1 MPLLKKLFG
10 FDTRTMSLQ
19 KEVTGG
25 VTTFLTMSYIL
36 AVNPA
41 VLSETGMDAN
51 ALFTTTVLASVLATV
66 MMAVYAKMPFAL
78 APSMGVSAFFV
89 YTIVMEMG
97 YTWQFGLTAVFVE
110 GIIFILLTM
119 TGLRERIVDAMP
131 YELRKAISPGIGLF
145 IALIGL
151 HNAGIIDGSE
161 ETMVTLG
168 NLHNPSVL
176 LAAAGILFTVIL
188 LVRNVPGALLL
199 GILATAAAGIPL
211 GLTHFERLLNVPPG
225 IEPIFMK
232 MQWENIMSI
241 DMAVC
246 VATLLFMDIFDTMG
260 TLIGVGQRVG
270 LANEKGDM
278 PGMNKAFMA
287 DSIGTTAGAMLG
299 TTTVSTFIES
309 AAGVNAGG
317 RSGLTAMVTALCFLL
332 ALFFAPLFVAIPKA
346 ATAPAMFIV
355 GMMMMGDVVKL
366 DFRNY
371 SVAVPCFVCIV
382 FMPFAYSISDGI
394 LLSVITWVAVSIF
407 SGRTKE
413 LKRTTVMLAMLF
425 VLKYV
430 FL

>member
-1 MPLLKKLFG
+1 
-10 FDTRTMSLQ
+10 MSLQ

-131 YELRKAISPGIGLF
+131 HELRKAISPGIGLF

-188 LVRNVPGALLL
+188 LVRNVPGALLI

-241 DMAVC
+241 DMAMC

-332 ALFFAPLFVAIPKA
+332 SLFFAPLFVAIPKA

-394 LLSVITWVAVSIF
+394 LLGVITWVAVSIF

-425 VLKYV
+425 ILKYV

>member
-1 MPLLKKLFG
+1 MRLLKKLFG
-10 FDTRTMSLQ
+10 FDSRTMSLQ

-51 ALFTTTVLASVLATV
+51 ALFTTTVLASFVATV

-131 YELRKAISPGIGLF
+131 HELRKAISPGIGLF

-188 LVRNVPGALLL
+188 LVRNVPGALLI

-270 LANEKGDM
+270 LVNEKGDM

-317 RSGLTAMVTALCFLL
+317 RSGLTAMVTAICFLL

-371 SVAVPCFVCIV
+371 SVAMPCFVCIV

-394 LLSVITWVAVSIF
+394 LLGVITWVAVSIF

>member
-1 MPLLKKLFG
+1 
-10 FDTRTMSLQ
+10 MSLQ

-119 TGLRERIVDAMP
+119 TGLRERIVEAMP
-131 YELRKAISPGIGLF
+131 HELRKAISPGIGLF

-332 ALFFAPLFVAIPKA
+332 SLFFAPLFVAIPKA

-394 LLSVITWVAVSIF
+394 LLGVITWVAVSIF

>member
-10 FDTRTMSLQ
+10 FDSRTMSLQ

-25 VTTFLTMSYIL
+25 VTIFLTMSYIL

-41 VLSETGMDAN
+41 VLSETGMDAD
-51 ALFTTTVLASVLATV
+51 ALFTTTVLASVVATV

-161 ETMVTLG
+161 DTMVTLG

-394 LLSVITWVAVSIF
+394 LLGVITWVAVSIF

-425 VLKYV
+425 ILKYV

>member
-1 MPLLKKLFG
+1 MRLLKKLFG
-10 FDTRTMSLQ
+10 FDPRTMSLQ

-97 YTWQFGLTAVFVE
+97 YTWQFGLTAVFIE

-119 TGLRERIVDAMP
+119 TGLRERIVEAMP
-131 YELRKAISPGIGLF
+131 HELRKAISPGIGLF

-188 LVRNVPGALLL
+188 LVRNVPGALLI

-317 RSGLTAMVTALCFLL
+317 RSGLTAMVTAICFLL

-394 LLSVITWVAVSIF
+394 LLGVITWVAVSIF

>member
-10 FDTRTMSLQ
+10 FDSRTMSLQ

-41 VLSETGMDAN
+41 VLSETGMDAD
-51 ALFTTTVLASVLATV
+51 ALFTTTVLASVVATV

-89 YTIVMEMG
+89 YTIVSEMG

-131 YELRKAISPGIGLF
+131 HELRKAISPGIGLF

-168 NLHNPSVL
+168 NLHNPSV
-176 LAAAGILFTVIL
+176 
-188 LVRNVPGALLL
+188 
-199 GILATAAAGIPL
+199 
-211 GLTHFERLLNVPPG
+211 
-225 IEPIFMK
+225 
-232 MQWENIMSI
+232 
-241 DMAVC
+241 
-246 VATLLFMDIFDTMG
+246 
-260 TLIGVGQRVG
+260 
-270 LANEKGDM
+270 
-278 PGMNKAFMA
+278 
-287 DSIGTTAGAMLG
+287 
-299 TTTVSTFIES
+299 
-309 AAGVNAGG
+309 
-317 RSGLTAMVTALCFLL
+317 LL

-394 LLSVITWVAVSIF
+394 LLGVITWVAVSIF

>member
-1 MPLLKKLFG
+1 MRLLKKLFG
-10 FDTRTMSLQ
+10 FDPRTMSLQ

-131 YELRKAISPGIGLF
+131 HELRKAISPGIGLF

-211 GLTHFERLLNVPPG
+211 GLTHFERLLKVPPG

-317 RSGLTAMVTALCFLL
+317 RSGLTAMVTAICFLL

-394 LLSVITWVAVSIF
+394 LLGVITWVAVSIF

>member
-10 FDTRTMSLQ
+10 FDSRTMSLQ

-51 ALFTTTVLASVLATV
+51 ALFTTTVLASFVATV

-131 YELRKAISPGIGLF
+131 HELRKAISPGIGLF

-161 ETMVTLG
+161 ATMVTLG

-188 LVRNVPGALLL
+188 LVRNVPGALLI

-287 DSIGTTAGAMLG
+287 DSIGTTAGSMLG

-394 LLSVITWVAVSIF
+394 LLGVITWVAVSIF

>member
-1 MPLLKKLFG
+1 
-10 FDTRTMSLQ
+10 MSLQ

-51 ALFTTTVLASVLATV
+51 ALFTTTVLASVVATV

-176 LAAAGILFTVIL
+176 LSAAGILFTVIL
-188 LVRNVPGALLL
+188 LVRNVPGALLI

-309 AAGVNAGG
+309 AAGVNAGD

-394 LLSVITWVAVSIF
+394 LLGVITWVAVSIF

>member
-1 MPLLKKLFG
+1 MASKSGVSCPKFDVGGQAVMEGVMMCSPERTAVVVRQENGKIVARVKPNKQLSKKYKILGWPIIRGVVNFIMMMVLG
-10 FDTRTMSLQ
+10 VQTLTESAEMAGM
-19 KEVTGG
+19 EVEEPSAFEKKMAKTLGKS
-25 VTTFLTMSYIL
+25 VEDVMMVL
-36 AVNPA
+36 AV
-41 VLSETGMDAN
+41 
-51 ALFTTTVLASVLATV
+51 VLALA
-66 MMAVYAKMPFAL
+66 L
-78 APSMGVSAFFV
+78 S
-89 YTIVMEMG
+89 
-97 YTWQFGLTAVFVE
+97 
-110 GIIFILLTM
+110 
-119 TGLRERIVDAMP
+119 
-131 YELRKAISPGIGLF
+131 IGLF
-145 IALIGL
+145 FVVPTLIESGL
-151 HNAGIIDGSE
+151 RHLMTGGAEG
-161 ETMVTLG
+161 
-168 NLHNPSVL
+168 VL
-176 LAAAGILFTVIL
+176 LSTWQKLLLNLVGGVIRIAMFIGYIL

-270 LANEKGDM
+270 LVNEKGDM

-317 RSGLTAMVTALCFLL
+317 RSGLTAMVTAICFLL

-382 FMPFAYSISDGI
+382 FMPFTYSISDGI
-394 LLSVITWVAVSIF
+394 LLGVITWVAVSIF

>member
-10 FDTRTMSLQ
+10 FDSRTMSLQ

-131 YELRKAISPGIGLF
+131 HELRKAISPGIGLF

-188 LVRNVPGALLL
+188 LVRNVPGALLI

-394 LLSVITWVAVSIF
+394 LLGVITWVAVAIF

>member
-10 FDTRTMSLQ
+10 FDSRTMSLQ

-51 ALFTTTVLASVLATV
+51 ALFTTTVLASVVATV

-131 YELRKAISPGIGLF
+131 HELRKAISPGIGLF

-211 GLTHFERLLNVPPG
+211 GLTHFERLLKVPPG

-317 RSGLTAMVTALCFLL
+317 RSGLTAMVMALCFLL

-394 LLSVITWVAVSIF
+394 LLGVITWVAVSIF

-425 VLKYV
+425 ILKYV

>member
-1 MPLLKKLFG
+1 MRLLKKLFG
-10 FDTRTMSLQ
+10 FDPRTMSLQ

-131 YELRKAISPGIGLF
+131 HELRKAISPGIGLF

-270 LANEKGDM
+270 LVNAKGDM

-394 LLSVITWVAVSIF
+394 LLGVITWVAVSIF

-425 VLKYV
+425 ILKYV

>member
-1 MPLLKKLFG
+1 MSLLKKLFG
-10 FDTRTMSLQ
+10 FDSRTMSLQ

-25 VTTFLTMSYIL
+25 VTTFLIMSYIL

-131 YELRKAISPGIGLF
+131 YELCKAISPGIGLF

-188 LVRNVPGALLL
+188 LVRNVPGALLI

-394 LLSVITWVAVSIF
+394 LLGVITWVAVSIF

>member
-1 MPLLKKLFG
+1 
-10 FDTRTMSLQ
+10 MSLQ

-51 ALFTTTVLASVLATV
+51 ALFTTTVLASFVATV

-161 ETMVTLG
+161 DTMVTLG

-270 LANEKGDM
+270 LVNEKGDM

-394 LLSVITWVAVSIF
+394 LLGVITWVAVSIF

>member
-1 MPLLKKLFG
+1 
-10 FDTRTMSLQ
+10 MSLQ

-41 VLSETGMDAN
+41 VLSETGMDAD
-51 ALFTTTVLASVLATV
+51 ALFTTTVLASVVATV

-161 ETMVTLG
+161 DTMVTLG

-270 LANEKGDM
+270 LVNEKGDM

-317 RSGLTAMVTALCFLL
+317 RSGLTAMVTAICFLL

-394 LLSVITWVAVSIF
+394 LLGVITWVAVSIF

>member
-1 MPLLKKLFG
+1 MRLLKKLFG
-10 FDTRTMSLQ
+10 FDPRTMSLQ

-131 YELRKAISPGIGLF
+131 HELRKAISPGIGLF

-270 LANEKGDM
+270 LVNEKGDM

-366 DFRNY
+366 NFRNY
-371 SVAVPCFVCIV
+371 SVAMPCFVCIV

-394 LLSVITWVAVSIF
+394 LLGVITWVAVSIF

>member
-1 MPLLKKLFG
+1 MRLLKKLFG
-10 FDTRTMSLQ
+10 FDSRTMSLQ

-41 VLSETGMDAN
+41 VLSETGMDAD
-51 ALFTTTVLASVLATV
+51 ALFTTTVLASVVATV

-161 ETMVTLG
+161 DTMVTLG

-188 LVRNVPGALLL
+188 LVRNVPGALLI

-317 RSGLTAMVTALCFLL
+317 RSGLTAMVTAVCFLL

-394 LLSVITWVAVSIF
+394 LLGVITWVAVSIF

>member
-1 MPLLKKLFG
+1 MRLLKKLFG
-10 FDTRTMSLQ
+10 FDPRTMSLQ

-51 ALFTTTVLASVLATV
+51 ALFTTTVLASFVATV

-131 YELRKAISPGIGLF
+131 HELRKAISPGIGLF

-317 RSGLTAMVTALCFLL
+317 RSGLTAMVTALCFFL

-371 SVAVPCFVCIV
+371 SVAMPCFVCIV

-394 LLSVITWVAVSIF
+394 LLGVITWVAVSVF

>member
-10 FDTRTMSLQ
+10 FDSRTMSLQ

-51 ALFTTTVLASVLATV
+51 ALFTTTVLASFVATV

-131 YELRKAISPGIGLF
+131 HELRKAISPGIGLF

-168 NLHNPSVL
+168 NLHNSSVL

-188 LVRNVPGALLL
+188 LVRNVPGALLI

-394 LLSVITWVAVSIF
+394 LLGVITWVAVSIF

-425 VLKYV
+425 ILKYV

>member
-1 MPLLKKLFG
+1 
-10 FDTRTMSLQ
+10 MSLQ

-41 VLSETGMDAN
+41 VLSETGMDAD
-51 ALFTTTVLASVLATV
+51 ALFTTTVLASVVATV

-161 ETMVTLG
+161 DTMVTLG

-188 LVRNVPGALLL
+188 LVRNVPGALLI

-270 LANEKGDM
+270 LVNEKGDM

-317 RSGLTAMVTALCFLL
+317 RSGLTAMVTAVCFLL

-394 LLSVITWVAVSIF
+394 LLGVITWVAVSIF

>member
-1 MPLLKKLFG
+1 
-10 FDTRTMSLQ
+10 MSLQ

-41 VLSETGMDAN
+41 VLSETGMDAD
-51 ALFTTTVLASVLATV
+51 ALFTTTVLASVVATV

-161 ETMVTLG
+161 DTMVTLG

-317 RSGLTAMVTALCFLL
+317 RSGLTAMVTAICFLL

-394 LLSVITWVAVSIF
+394 LLGVITWVAVSIF

>member
-1 MPLLKKLFG
+1 
-10 FDTRTMSLQ
+10 MSLQ

-131 YELRKAISPGIGLF
+131 HELRKAISPGIGLF

-270 LANEKGDM
+270 LVNEKGDM

-394 LLSVITWVAVSIF
+394 LLGVITWVAVSIF

-425 VLKYV
+425 ILKYV

>member
-1 MPLLKKLFG
+1 
-10 FDTRTMSLQ
+10 MSLQ

-51 ALFTTTVLASVLATV
+51 ALFTTTVLASVVATV

-131 YELRKAISPGIGLF
+131 HELRKAISPGIGLF

-176 LAAAGILFTVIL
+176 LSAAGILFTVIL
-188 LVRNVPGALLL
+188 LVRNVPGALLI

-394 LLSVITWVAVSIF
+394 LLGVITWVAVSIF

>member
-1 MPLLKKLFG
+1 M
-10 FDTRTMSLQ
+10 
-19 KEVTGG
+19 
-25 VTTFLTMSYIL
+25 
-36 AVNPA
+36 
-41 VLSETGMDAN
+41 
-51 ALFTTTVLASVLATV
+51 
-66 MMAVYAKMPFAL
+66 
-78 APSMGVSAFFV
+78 
-89 YTIVMEMG
+89 
-97 YTWQFGLTAVFVE
+97 
-110 GIIFILLTM
+110 
-119 TGLRERIVDAMP
+119 
-131 YELRKAISPGIGLF
+131 
-145 IALIGL
+145 
-151 HNAGIIDGSE
+151 
-161 ETMVTLG
+161 
-168 NLHNPSVL
+168 
-176 LAAAGILFTVIL
+176 
-188 LVRNVPGALLL
+188 RNVPGALLL

-270 LANEKGDM
+270 LVNEKGDM

-394 LLSVITWVAVSIF
+394 LLGVITWVAVSIF

>member
-10 FDTRTMSLQ
+10 FDSRTMSLQ

-176 LAAAGILFTVIL
+176 LAAAGILLTVIL
-188 LVRNVPGALLL
+188 LVRNVPGALLI

-332 ALFFAPLFVAIPKA
+332 SLFFAPLFVAIPKA

-394 LLSVITWVAVSIF
+394 LLGVITWVAVSIF

-413 LKRTTVMLAMLF
+413 LKRTTVMLAILF
-425 VLKYV
+425 ILKYV

>member
-1 MPLLKKLFG
+1 
-10 FDTRTMSLQ
+10 MSLQ

-131 YELRKAISPGIGLF
+131 HELRKAISPGIGLF

-270 LANEKGDM
+270 LVNEKGDM

-394 LLSVITWVAVSIF
+394 LLGVITWVAVSIF

>member
-1 MPLLKKLFG
+1 MRLLKKLFG
-10 FDTRTMSLQ
+10 FDSRTMSLQ

-51 ALFTTTVLASVLATV
+51 ALFTTTVLASVVATV

-97 YTWQFGLTAVFVE
+97 YTWQFGLTAVFIE

-119 TGLRERIVDAMP
+119 TGLRERIVEAMP
-131 YELRKAISPGIGLF
+131 HELRKAISPGIGLF

-188 LVRNVPGALLL
+188 LVRNVPGALLI

-241 DMAVC
+241 DMAMC

-371 SVAVPCFVCIV
+371 SVAMPCFVCIV

-394 LLSVITWVAVSIF
+394 LLGVITWVAVSIF

-425 VLKYV
+425 ILKYV

>member
-10 FDTRTMSLQ
+10 FDSRTMSLQ

-36 AVNPA
+36 AVNPS
-41 VLSETGMDAN
+41 VLSETGMDAK

-131 YELRKAISPGIGLF
+131 HELRKAISPGIGLF

-394 LLSVITWVAVSIF
+394 LLGVITWVAVSVF

>member
-1 MPLLKKLFG
+1 
-10 FDTRTMSLQ
+10 MSLQ

-51 ALFTTTVLASVLATV
+51 ALFTTTVLASVVATV

-394 LLSVITWVAVSIF
+394 LLGVITWVAVSIF

>member
-10 FDTRTMSLQ
+10 FDSRTMSLQ

-41 VLSETGMDAN
+41 VLSETGMDAD

-131 YELRKAISPGIGLF
+131 HELRKAISPGIGLF

-188 LVRNVPGALLL
+188 LVRNVPGALLI

-270 LANEKGDM
+270 LVNEKGDM

-394 LLSVITWVAVSIF
+394 LLGVITWVAVSIF

>member
-1 MPLLKKLFG
+1 MRLLKKLFG
-10 FDTRTMSLQ
+10 FDSRTMSLQ

-41 VLSETGMDAN
+41 VLSETGMDAD
-51 ALFTTTVLASVLATV
+51 ALFTTTVLASVVATV

-161 ETMVTLG
+161 DTMVTLG

-317 RSGLTAMVTALCFLL
+317 RSGLTAMVTAICFLL

-394 LLSVITWVAVSIF
+394 LLGVITWVAVSIF

>member
-10 FDTRTMSLQ
+10 FDSRTMSLQ

-131 YELRKAISPGIGLF
+131 HELRKAISPGIGLF

-161 ETMVTLG
+161 DTMVTLG

-270 LANEKGDM
+270 LVNEKGDM

-394 LLSVITWVAVSIF
+394 LLGVITWVAVSIF

-425 VLKYV
+425 ILKYV

>member
-1 MPLLKKLFG
+1 MRLLKKLFG
-10 FDTRTMSLQ
+10 FDSRTMSLQ

-41 VLSETGMDAN
+41 VLSETGMDAD
-51 ALFTTTVLASVLATV
+51 ALFTTTVLASVVATV

-161 ETMVTLG
+161 DTMVTLG

-317 RSGLTAMVTALCFLL
+317 RSGLTAMVTAVCFLL

-394 LLSVITWVAVSIF
+394 LLGVITWVAVSIF

>member
-1 MPLLKKLFG
+1 
-10 FDTRTMSLQ
+10 MSLQ

-25 VTTFLTMSYIL
+25 VTTFLIMSYIL

-131 YELRKAISPGIGLF
+131 YELCKAISPGIGLF

-188 LVRNVPGALLL
+188 LVRNVPGALLI

-394 LLSVITWVAVSIF
+394 LLGVITWVAVSIF

>member
-10 FDTRTMSLQ
+10 FDSRTMSLQ

-41 VLSETGMDAN
+41 VLSETGMDAD
-51 ALFTTTVLASVLATV
+51 ALFTTTVLASFVATV

-188 LVRNVPGALLL
+188 LVRNVPGALLI

-317 RSGLTAMVTALCFLL
+317 RSGLTAMVTAVCFLL

-371 SVAVPCFVCIV
+371 SVAMPCFVCIV

-394 LLSVITWVAVSIF
+394 LLGVISWVAVSIF

-425 VLKYV
+425 ILKYV

>member
-1 MPLLKKLFG
+1 MRLLKKLFG
-10 FDTRTMSLQ
+10 FDSRTMSLQ

-41 VLSETGMDAN
+41 VLSETGMDAD
-51 ALFTTTVLASVLATV
+51 ALFTTTVLASVVATV

-119 TGLRERIVDAMP
+119 TGLRERIVDAIP

-161 ETMVTLG
+161 ETMVTLA
-168 NLHNPSVL
+168 NLHNPSV
-176 LAAAGILFTVIL
+176 
-188 LVRNVPGALLL
+188 
-199 GILATAAAGIPL
+199 
-211 GLTHFERLLNVPPG
+211 
-225 IEPIFMK
+225 
-232 MQWENIMSI
+232 
-241 DMAVC
+241 
-246 VATLLFMDIFDTMG
+246 
-260 TLIGVGQRVG
+260 
-270 LANEKGDM
+270 
-278 PGMNKAFMA
+278 
-287 DSIGTTAGAMLG
+287 
-299 TTTVSTFIES
+299 
-309 AAGVNAGG
+309 
-317 RSGLTAMVTALCFLL
+317 LL

-394 LLSVITWVAVSIF
+394 LLGVITWVAVSIF